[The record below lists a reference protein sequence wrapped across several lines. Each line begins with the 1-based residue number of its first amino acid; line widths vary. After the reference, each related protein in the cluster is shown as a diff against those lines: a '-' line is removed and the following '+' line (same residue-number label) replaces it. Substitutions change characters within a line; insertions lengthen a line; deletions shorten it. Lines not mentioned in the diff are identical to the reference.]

1 MAMNWRQRLEKLEH
15 EGEAWFQERA
25 RQVAVARDEL
35 EHAGARAYE
44 LASRTGRDVLAR
56 TPDEVRQLGQAVVQA
71 ATEKRTTP
79 RPVSQPAKAK
89 TRSVLSTAREAA
101 LQVDTVMRSAANTI
115 TLGGADRLAAGI
127 DAALASG
134 KGGNFE
140 DRYKQEL
147 AEHDARNRYD
157 AEHRPLAQGIGNVLG
172 GGLAIAAI
180 GPLEG
185 PLAAAPR
192 MIGAAKL
199 TGR

>member
-1 MAMNWRQRLEKLEH
+1 MTMNWRQRLEKLEH

-56 TPDEVRQLGQAVVQA
+56 TPDEVQQLGQAVVQA
-71 ATEKRTTP
+71 ATEKRTAP
-79 RPVSQPAKAK
+79 VRPVSQPAKAK

-134 KGGNFE
+134 KGGKFE

-147 AEHDARNRYD
+147 ANTMRATATMLSIGRL
-157 AEHRPLAQGIGNVLG
+157 HRASAMCWAVVW
-172 GGLAIAAI
+172 
-180 GPLEG
+180 
-185 PLAAAPR
+185 R
-192 MIGAAKL
+192 
-199 TGR
+199 